1 MVRCTLFLSLL
12 TYAAYSCYSTMD
24 VKSII
29 QQWYKELAE
38 DAEEFEQQAQ
48 RVSVWDQQLR
58 ENQKVRTLAVCCYR
72 AWLWRARW
80 EPIRFS
86 YRWHQVETALVV
98 FTTAVVGCFP
108 I

>member
-1 MVRCTLFLSLL
+1 MLLVRCTVIVFI
-12 TYAAYSCYSTMD
+12 AYTRANNCYSTMD

-58 ENQKVRTLAVCCYR
+58 ENQKVRTLAVC
-72 AWLWRARW
+72 
-80 EPIRFS
+80 
-86 YRWHQVETALVV
+86 
-98 FTTAVVGCFP
+98 
-108 I
+108 

>member
-1 MVRCTLFLSLL
+1 VYVCNPAVCRRHVLPATLLVHCMVFLFI
-12 TYAAYSCYSTMD
+12 AYIRANDCYSTMD

-58 ENQKVRTLAVCCYR
+58 ENQKVRKIVAYCMCQFGIY
-72 AWLWRARW
+72 
-80 EPIRFS
+80 
-86 YRWHQVETALVV
+86 LVLV
-98 FTTAVVGCFP
+98 W
-108 I
+108 